1 MSNQLSTFND
11 LTVDESSALRR
22 FEAVVQ
28 TGLRTFCEV
37 GDALAAIRDGK
48 LYRAEYSTFEG
59 YCRTRFSMTP
69 QHAGRLM
76 RASEVFGNIEPIG
89 SVFPASEGQLRPLS
103 ALPPDY
109 QRLAWQNAQRAADL
123 IEPGSA
129 PTASVIQAS
138 VEAVQEIISTGGY
151 VSIGGDSVAADR
163 PLGDEHAGL
172 LAATVDAIRERQLRS
187 AQHRADGSRHLL
199 TLPIALSDD
208 GLIDIAEI
216 TFPPGALEAVR
227 RLLRDQDCEFVLTV
241 KRLAP
246 NPVTQ
251 GN

>member
-1 MSNQLSTFND
+1 MISD
-11 LTVDESSALRR
+11 LTVTRLTADEARRCVDAINAAMTNARALLWELYTREGWLVLGHASWR
-22 FEAVVQ
+22 ACVTAEFGQSQAYLYRQ
-28 TGLRTFCEV
+28 
-37 GDALAAIRDGK
+37 LAA
-48 LYRAEYSTFEG
+48 AEVE
-59 YCRTRFSMTP
+59 
-69 QHAGRLM
+69 Q
-76 RASEVFGNIEPIG
+76 NISPDSPIG
-89 SVFPASEGQLRPLS
+89 ELKEGQLRPLS
-103 ALPPDY
+103 ALPPVY
-109 QRLAWQNAQRAADL
+109 QRLAWQNAQQAADL

-138 VEAVQEIISTGGY
+138 VEAVQEIIFTGGY

-227 RLLRDQDCEFVLTV
+227 RLLRDQDCEFILTV

-251 GN
+251 ES